1 MRKKE
6 KFYIKN
12 TEIFKFKIFK
22 FIKNYK
28 NIAFYNSN
36 EYCKKENSIFL
47 YSEYEL
53 IVGFGKIEE
62 FINSSNNIFDCFKN
76 FVDNTNDWLFGFW
89 GYDLKNNIENL
100 KSENKDNIKMPDIY
114 FFRPKYVFAL
124 SKNCLEIQYLS
135 KYTSA
140 DEIKKIFE
148 NILNINIEDKISER
162 QKKIDIKK
170 RVTLEEYL
178 NKVNILKK
186 HIKRGDIYEINFCT
200 EFFAEEVTIDIFETY
215 KLLNS
220 HSPAPY
226 SAFFRLDNKYLLS
239 ASPERFMKKKDK
251 KIISQPIK
259 GTIKRG
265 NNEKEDNFLKN
276 FLKNDVKEKAEN
288 VMIVDL
294 VRNDLSRTAAK
305 GSVNVE
311 ELCGIYGFRQVFQMV
326 STVSSI
332 LKTGLHFVD
341 AIKYCFPP
349 GSMTGAPKI
358 KAMELIEKYETTKRG
373 LYSGAVGYISPKK
386 DFDFNVVIRSIL
398 YNKTKKYLSFS
409 VGGAITDK
417 SAPEK
422 EYEEC
427 LLKAKAML
435 EVLKK
440 L

>member
-1 MRKKE
+1 MR
-6 KFYIKN
+6 
-12 TEIFKFKIFK
+12 T
-22 FIKNYK
+22 
-28 NIAFYNSN
+28 
-36 EYCKKENSIFL
+36 
-47 YSEYEL
+47 
-53 IVGFGKIEE
+53 
-62 FINSSNNIFDCFKN
+62 
-76 FVDNTNDWLFGFW
+76 
-89 GYDLKNNIENL
+89 
-100 KSENKDNIKMPDIY
+100 
-114 FFRPKYVFAL
+114 KYQ
-124 SKNCLEIQYLS
+124 S
-135 KYTSA
+135 
-140 DEIKKIFE
+140 
-148 NILNINIEDKISER
+148 DK
-162 QKKIDIKK
+162 KKIDIKK